1 MEIISDVIVIF
12 ASQVIFLLFGW
23 MFFSQKLFRDYEVQH
38 TVVQLLFSVTL
49 SLSCSMFE
57 LIIFEILGV
66 LNANSRFFYW
76 KITIYIMLIMLI
88 FILPS
93 CISYFIVSNSR
104 LKRNQLFVKVGSV
117 ALYVVFICIF
127 VKIGDQFPI
136 TSPNYGAL
144 SIEQGLSRVG
154 VIGVSLI
161 GVLSGFGA
169 VNYPYTS
176 MTCFMR
182 TVNRSDVLQLEKKL
196 MHNYAMIADK
206 KKRIA
211 EKEEE
216 SKSQRASGWSV
227 GSYAFS
233 LLGSSDSESVSEL
246 RSSCN
251 TLEELTRQLFLE
263 LAELRQMQDRVVWS
277 KTLKG
282 QYFNLLGYIFSAY
295 CVMKIL
301 ICTHNLILDRVVK
314 VDIVTRGL
322 QIAITYVGLEIE
334 DVRLWSQHL
343 SFTLVG
349 IIVVTSIRGLLITM
363 TKWFYA
369 LSSSKSSNIIVL
381 VLAQT
386 MGMYFVSSV
395 LLMRMNVP
403 LEYRKIITQVLG
415 DLQFQFYHK
424 WFDLIFLFSAL
435 VSIAVLWFVH
445 KSSRINERY
454 ERPHMH

>member
-1 MEIISDVIVIF
+1 MEILSDAFVIIV
-12 ASQVIFLLFGW
+12 SQVIFLFFGW
-23 MFFSQKLFRDYEVQH
+23 MFFSKQLFRDYEVQH
-38 TVVQLLFSVTL
+38 TLVQLLFSVTL

-66 LNANSRFFYW
+66 FNPNSRYLYW
-76 KITIYIMLIMLI
+76 KMTIYLMLTMLI
-88 FILPS
+88 FILPF
-93 CISYFIVSNSR
+93 CISYFIISNSR
-104 LKRNQLFVKVGSV
+104 LRRNPLWVKIGSIT
-117 ALYVVFICIF
+117 LYILFICIF

-176 MTCFMR
+176 MSCFMR
-182 TVNRSDVLQLEKKL
+182 SVNRSDILQLERKL
-196 MHNYAMIADK
+196 MHNYGMIVDK
-206 KKRIA
+206 RKKIA
-211 EKEEE
+211 VKEIEAR
-216 SKSQRASGWSV
+216 SQKSSWTIWPMS
-227 GSYAFS
+227 
-233 LLGSSDSESVSEL
+233 SSDSESLSDL
-246 RSSCN
+246 RYKCS

-263 LAELRQMQDRVVWS
+263 LVELRQMQQRIVWS

-322 QIAITYVGLEIE
+322 QIAINYVGLEID

-343 SFTLVG
+343 SFALVG

-363 TKWFYA
+363 TK
-369 LSSSKSSNIIVL
+369 
-381 VLAQT
+381 
-386 MGMYFVSSV
+386 VS
-395 LLMRMNVP
+395 
-403 LEYRKIITQVLG
+403 LG
-415 DLQFQFYHK
+415 
-424 WFDLIFLFSAL
+424 LFSL
-435 VSIAVLWFVH
+435 YIILMKVFSSIFD
-445 KSSRINERY
+445 
-454 ERPHMH
+454 

>member
-1 MEIISDVIVIF
+1 
-12 ASQVIFLLFGW
+12 
-23 MFFSQKLFRDYEVQH
+23 
-38 TVVQLLFSVTL
+38 
-49 SLSCSMFE
+49 MFE

-66 LNANSRFFYW
+66 FNANSRYFYW
-76 KITIYIMLIMLI
+76 KITIYFMLLMLI
-88 FILPS
+88 FILPF
-93 CISYFIVSNSR
+93 CISYFIISNSR
-104 LKRNQLFVKVGSV
+104 FKKNPLGIKIGSL
-117 ALYVVFICIF
+117 ALYILFICIF

-182 TVNRSDVLQLEKKL
+182 SVSRSDVLQLERKL
-196 MHNYAMIADK
+196 MHNYSMIIDK

-211 EKEEE
+211 VKEEE
-216 SKSQRASGWSV
+216 SRNTTSSGWNM
-227 GSYAFS
+227 GSYAFG
-233 LLGSSDSESVSEL
+233 LLASSNSESISEL
-246 RSSCN
+246 KSSCT

-263 LAELRQMQDRVVWS
+263 LVELRQMQQRIVWS
-277 KTLKG
+277 KTFKG
-282 QYFNLLGYIFSAY
+282 QYFNLLGYIFSFY
-295 CVMKIL
+295 CVMKIV
-301 ICTHNLILDRVVK
+301 ICTYNLILDRVVK
-314 VDIVTRGL
+314 VDIVTRAL
-322 QIAITYVGLEIE
+322 QFAITYVGLEIE

-343 SFTLVG
+343 SFALVG

-369 LSSSKSSNIIVL
+369 LSSSKSSNVIVL

-435 VSIAVLWFVH
+435 MSIGVLWFVH
-445 KSSRINERY
+445 KSNQISERY
-454 ERPHMH
+454 DRPHRH

>member
-1 MEIISDVIVIF
+1 MEILSDVIVIF

-23 MFFSQKLFRDYEVQH
+23 MFFSKHLFRDYEIQH
-38 TVVQLLFSVTL
+38 TLVQLLFSVTL

-66 LNANSRFFYW
+66 FNANSRYFYW

-88 FILPS
+88 FILPF
-93 CISYFIVSNSR
+93 CISYFIVGNSR
-104 LKRNQLFVKVGSV
+104 LRQNQLGVKIGSV
-117 ALYVVFICIF
+117 VLYILFMCIF

-182 TVNRSDVLQLEKKL
+182 SVNRSDILQLEQKL
-196 MHNYAMIADK
+196 MNNYGKIVDK

-211 EKEEE
+211 IKEAET
-216 SKSQRASGWSV
+216 KSQESSSWNFARIT
-227 GSYAFS
+227 
-233 LLGSSDSESVSEL
+233 LGLSSSSDSELKAE
-246 RSSCN
+246 CA

-263 LAELRQMQDRVVWS
+263 LVELKQMQQRIDWS

-282 QYFNLLGYIFSAY
+282 QYFNFLGYIFSAY

-322 QIAITYVGLEIE
+322 QIAINCVGLEIE
-334 DVRLWSQHL
+334 DIRLWSQHL

-349 IIVVTSIRGLLITM
+349 IIVVTSIRGLLITL

-369 LSSSKSSNIIVL
+369 LSNSKSSNVIVL
-381 VLAQT
+381 VLAQI

-435 VSIAVLWFVH
+435 MSIGVLWFVH
-445 KSSRINERY
+445 KSSQIDERF
-454 ERPHMH
+454 ERPHKH

>member
-1 MEIISDVIVIF
+1 MELISDAIVIL

-23 MFFSQKLFRDYEVQH
+23 MFFSKKLFRDYEVQH
-38 TVVQLLFSVTL
+38 TLVQLLFSVTL

-66 LNANSRFFYW
+66 FNANSRYFYW

-88 FILPS
+88 FILPF
-93 CISYFIVSNSR
+93 CISYFIISNSR
-104 LKRNQLFVKVGSV
+104 LTRNILWVRIGSII
-117 ALYVVFICIF
+117 LYILFICIF

-182 TVNRSDVLQLEKKL
+182 PVKHSDLLQLEKKL
-196 MHNYAMIADK
+196 THNYDMIINK

-211 EKEEE
+211 LKESEIKE
-216 SKSQRASGWSV
+216 QKASGGWNV
-227 GSYAFS
+227 GSYF
-233 LLGSSDSESVSEL
+233 LLNRNESESLSEL
-246 RSSCN
+246 KSRCS
-251 TLEELTRQLFLE
+251 TYEELTRQLFLE
-263 LAELRQMQDRVVWS
+263 LVELRQMEQRIVWS

-314 VDIVTRGL
+314 VDLVTRGL
-322 QIAITYVGLEIE
+322 QIAITYVGLEID

-349 IIVVTSIRGLLITM
+349 IIVVTSIRGLLITL
-363 TKWFYA
+363 TK
-369 LSSSKSSNIIVL
+369 
-381 VLAQT
+381 
-386 MGMYFVSSV
+386 VS
-395 LLMRMNVP
+395 
-403 LEYRKIITQVLG
+403 
-415 DLQFQFYHK
+415 
-424 WFDLIFLFSAL
+424 
-435 VSIAVLWFVH
+435 
-445 KSSRINERY
+445 
-454 ERPHMH
+454 